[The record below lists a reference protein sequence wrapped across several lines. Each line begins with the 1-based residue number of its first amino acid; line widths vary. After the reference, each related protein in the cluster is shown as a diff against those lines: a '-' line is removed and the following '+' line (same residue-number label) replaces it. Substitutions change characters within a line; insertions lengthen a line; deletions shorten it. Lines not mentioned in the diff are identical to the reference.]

1 MATTPI
7 PVKSATVG
15 LPGILEVGHS
25 WGLDGGTLEGWTGG
39 TLGGWTATHPGSRV
53 VALKENCPLTV
64 SSHHP
69 KIGAVFKTEGLENRY
84 TIQYPTIIQT
94 EVEIQFCAVCA
105 ILCRSV
111 RDIMVAAIED
121 KELAIWFPTLA
132 TAPTKIIRKELGQ
145 WVDDTDNEEKLTT

>member
-1 MATTPI
+1 MRTA
-7 PVKSATVG
+7 
-15 LPGILEVGHS
+15 
-25 WGLDGGTLEGWTGG
+25 TGG
-39 TLGGWTATHPGSRV
+39 FRAFWRPGTHGGVGPGHPGSRV

-121 KELAIWFPTLA
+121 KELAIWFATLA

>member
-25 WGLDGGTLEGWTGG
+25 WGLDGG

-94 EVEIQFCAVCA
+94 VVEIQFFAVCA

-111 RDIMVAAIED
+111 RDIMEGGGD
-121 KELAIWFPTLA
+121 
-132 TAPTKIIRKELGQ
+132 RR
-145 WVDDTDNEEKLTT
+145 

>member
-1 MATTPI
+1 MATAPI
-7 PVKSATVG
+7 PVKSENCYRG
-15 LPGILEVGHS
+15 LPGIWEARQSGAGWPPRLLS
-25 WGLDGGTLEGWTGG
+25 GG
-39 TLGGWTATHPGSRV
+39 
-53 VALKENCPLTV
+53 LKENCPLTV

-94 EVEIQFCAVCA
+94 VVEIQFCAVCA

-132 TAPTKIIRKELGQ
+132 TSPTKIIRKELGQ
-145 WVDDTDNEEKLTT
+145 LVDDTDNGEKLTT